1 MASLDTSEPTTPLE
15 IVRVLD
21 WRFAELVR
29 AGYQPEQAERLAVAV
44 EVDLH
49 AAVSLLDRGC
59 PPALAERILL

>member
-1 MASLDTSEPTTPLE
+1 MATLDTSEQTAPPE

-29 AGYQPEQAERLAVAV
+29 AGYEPEQAERLAVAPG
-44 EVDLH
+44 VDLH
-49 AAVSLLDRGC
+49 VAVRLLDQGC

>member
-1 MASLDTSEPTTPLE
+1 MATLDTSEQTAPPE

-29 AGYQPEQAERLAVAV
+29 AGYQPDQAERLAVTP

-49 AAVSLLDRGC
+49 VAVRLLDQGC
-59 PPALAERILL
+59 PPGLAERILL